1 MNQTMPNTRE
11 MERAV
16 FARDASYD
24 GVFVLAVR
32 TTGIF
37 CRPSCPARKPL
48 PENIEYFASARDA
61 IFAGYRACR
70 RCRPMETAGAAP
82 DWIRGLIDRVEED
95 PGARIS
101 DGDIRDMQLD
111 PARVRR
117 YFLERH
123 GMTFHAW
130 CRGRRMTDALTEIRE
145 GAGIDDVVFEH
156 GYESHSGFRDAFV
169 KAFGTAPG
177 RARARDAIAV
187 TLAATPLGPMIL
199 GATPRAVCLAEYTT
213 RRMLARQMKILS
225 RRFDCAIVP
234 GVTDVLRRATVEL
247 EEYFAGTRR
256 RFEVALEAPGTPF
269 QEAVWAA
276 LLRIPY
282 GETRSYEDIAREIG
296 SAAAV
301 RAVGTAN
308 GMNRIGILIPCHRV
322 VKKSGE
328 LGGYG
333 GGRWRKQALLDLERG
348 GPQTTTRES

>member
-1 MNQTMPNTRE
+1 MNQTMPGVRE

-48 PENIEYFASARDA
+48 PENIEFFASPRDA

-70 RCRPMETAGAAP
+70 RCRPMETGGEVPA
-82 DWIRGLIDRVEED
+82 WIRGLIDRVEED
-95 PGARIS
+95 PAARIS
-101 DGDIRDMQLD
+101 DRDIRAMDID

-123 GMTFHAW
+123 GMTFHAY
-130 CRGRRMTDALTEIRE
+130 CRGRRMTDALAEIRE

-177 RARARDAIAV
+177 RARERDAIAV
-187 TLAATPLGPMIL
+187 TIAATPLGPMIL
-199 GATPRAVCLAEYTT
+199 GATPRALCLAEFTT
-213 RRMLARQMKILS
+213 RRMLARQMKILT
-225 RRFDCAIVP
+225 RRFGCAITP
-234 GVTDVLRRATVEL
+234 GVTDVLRRASAEL
-247 EEYFAGTRR
+247 DEYFAGRR
-256 RFEVALEAPGTPF
+256 RGFDVPLEAPGTPF
-269 QEAVWAA
+269 QESVWAA

-282 GETRSYEDIAREIG
+282 GETRSYEDIARDIG
-296 SAAAV
+296 SAGAV

-348 GPQTTTRES
+348 MPATITRES